1 MKKFKAFTLVETL
14 IVIVVFCIGILA
26 VLT

>member
-14 IVIVVFCIGILA
+14 IVIVVFCIGILV
-26 VLT
+26 VLQ